1 MSANGVMQNIGTE
14 VIFTSLDK
22 WEEEYNM
29 YCRLLQIKTFF
40 YFRKWKGF
48 YVWRTNIVHKK
59 RRNAGRNL
67 EANMLLL
74 NDILRDG
81 LWNIQNMCYKFS
93 DVTFT
98 DTSVIE
104 DIWLFYFIENQVSIS
119 TMKTVHMNEKSL

>member
-1 MSANGVMQNIGTE
+1 
-14 VIFTSLDK
+14 
-22 WEEEYNM
+22 
-29 YCRLLQIKTFF
+29 
-40 YFRKWKGF
+40 
-48 YVWRTNIVHKK
+48 
-59 RRNAGRNL
+59 
-67 EANMLLL
+67 MLLL